1 MTLMTAVRLQR
12 RIPAPPDEV
21 YRAWLD
27 PGLLR
32 RWLAPAGLDV
42 THAEVDE
49 RVGGRYRIWHA
60 GAEGEVGG
68 FECELLELVPSE
80 RIVLRWGFV
89 GPDRLAG
96 PTYDSQLTVTLREAP
111 GGATELTLMHERLDE
126 LREAR
131 PDIAAGVGPGWE
143 MALNKLAAL
152 AEDAL

>member
-12 RIPAPPDEV
+12 RIPAAPDEV

-27 PGLLR
+27 PHLLR
-32 RWLAPAGLDV
+32 RWLAPAGLEV
-42 THAEVDE
+42 MRAEVDE
-49 RVGGRYRIWHA
+49 RVGGHYRIWHA

-111 GGATELTLMHERLDE
+111 DGATELTLVHERLDD
-126 LREAR
+126 LREAL
-131 PDIAAGVGPGWE
+131 PKIAEGVGPGWE
-143 MALNKLAAL
+143 MTLDKLAAL
-152 AEDAL
+152 AQEAL

>member
-32 RWLAPAGLDV
+32 RWLAPTGLEV

-60 GAEGEVGG
+60 GTEGEVGG

-80 RIVLRWGFV
+80 RIVVRWGFV

-111 GGATELTLMHERLDE
+111 DGATELTLVHERLDD
-126 LREAR
+126 LREAL
-131 PDIAAGVGPGWE
+131 PNIAEGVGPGWE
-143 MALNKLAAL
+143 MALDKLAAL
-152 AEDAL
+152 AEEAL